1 MRYQQSISHFVELN
15 VVRVRIWNHLKAFP
29 SYFDLESVKCNV
41 MESILVLLWYEAFW
55 FVVGMQWNS
64 INIIS
69 RHRINL
75 RMFPD
80 VTTCEIESIDMLV
93 PSNQHWWVI
102 VDTNTPHL
110 LRTCDVAYQSY
121 VIWIY
126 TEIENII

>member
-1 MRYQQSISHFVELN
+1 
-15 VVRVRIWNHLKAFP
+15 
-29 SYFDLESVKCNV
+29 
-41 MESILVLLWYEAFW
+41 
-55 FVVGMQWNS
+55 
-64 INIIS
+64 
-69 RHRINL
+69 
-75 RMFPD
+75 MFPD
-80 VTTCEIESIDMLV
+80 VNDVEIEASDVLA